1 MGPMLVPVTTPPAPP
16 SGKKPTKEASIAIEV
31 AGIVVRVE
39 AGVNPGV
46 AGGRAA
52 GGEGSMISLP
62 AGVRVLVA
70 TRPVDFRKGADGLAA
85 LVRETLRLLSG
96 MISCFAPNPPTAWI
110 RAAATKLSSPIDF
123 RLGLGGK
130 GI

>member
-1 MGPMLVPVTTPPAPP
+1 
-16 SGKKPTKEASIAIEV
+16 
-31 AGIVVRVE
+31 
-39 AGVNPGV
+39 
-46 AGGRAA
+46 
-52 GGEGSMISLP
+52 MISLP

-70 TRPVDFRKGADGLAA
+70 TRPVDFRKGADGPAA
-85 LVRETLRLLSG
+85 LVRETLRLDPFSG
-96 MISCFAPNPPTAWI
+96 APNPPIAWM